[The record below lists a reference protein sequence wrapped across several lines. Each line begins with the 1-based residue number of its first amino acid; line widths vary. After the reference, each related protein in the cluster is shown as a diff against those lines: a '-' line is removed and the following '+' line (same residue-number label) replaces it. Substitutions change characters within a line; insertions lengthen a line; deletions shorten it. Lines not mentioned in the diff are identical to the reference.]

1 MNRMLSKG
9 EKLEIRI
16 KDTYFNFE
24 VEEVESHKLTLIKKE
39 QTSEKVQKSAPKME
53 MFLDPSI

>member
-9 EKLEIRI
+9 ENLQIEI
-16 KDTYFNFE
+16 KGVYFSFE
-24 VEEVESHKLTLIKKE
+24 IEEIESNKLTLIKKE
-39 QTSEKVQKSAPKME
+39 ETSEKVQKSAPKIE

>member
-9 EKLEIRI
+9 ENLEIRI

-39 QTSEKVQKSAPKME
+39 QTSEKIQKSVPKIE
-53 MFLDPSI
+53 LFLDPSI

>member
-9 EKLEIRI
+9 ENLEIRI

-39 QTSEKVQKSAPKME
+39 QNSEKVQKSVPKME

>member
-1 MNRMLSKG
+1 MNAILSKG
-9 EKLEIRI
+9 EHLEIRI
-16 KDTYFNFE
+16 KDFYFNFE

-39 QTSEKVQKSAPKME
+39 QTSEKVQKSVPKME

>member
-9 EKLEIRI
+9 ENLEVEVNGV
-16 KDTYFNFE
+16 YFSFE
-24 VEEVESHKLTLIKKE
+24 IEEVESNKLTLIKKE
-39 QTSEKVQKSAPKME
+39 ITSEKIQKSAPKIE

>member
-9 EKLEIRI
+9 ENLEIRI

-39 QTSEKVQKSAPKME
+39 QTSEKVQKSVPKIE
-53 MFLDPSI
+53 LFLDPSI

>member
-9 EKLEIRI
+9 ENLEIKI
-16 KDTYFNFE
+16 KDSYINFE

-39 QTSEKVQKSAPKME
+39 QTSEKVQKSVPKME

>member
-9 EKLEIRI
+9 ENLEIRI

-39 QTSEKVQKSAPKME
+39 QTSEKVQKSVPKME